1 VYWVAQHAASIRPLT
16 FAAAAGVRP
25 DVQHDASV
33 GALTFAAA
41 ATARPFAQHEV
52 SVSPLTFAATVE
64 GPILVQHEV
73 SVGPLTFAAAV
84 AGPLFAQHEVSV
96 GALTFAA
103 AVSSAPWT
111 PSAITTL
118 LWLDAGDT
126 TKLFD
131 ATTGGSLP
139 ADNGQVAR
147 IEDKSGNNYH
157 GTQSTSEARPLRLS
171 SGLNSLSTLSFD
183 GTDDALRIST
193 ATVATLFNAS
203 YKLYVVFKATSSTN
217 NSFSYDNDAIAGA
230 SGGYWSTGVRS
241 SGNVYVGNYTT
252 SDFRIDAAYT
262 QNTWA
267 IAQSE
272 RVSGDYGVQVNFG
285 TKTTS
290 TRAAPGA
297 TFGAID
303 IFRNLAN
310 NAYCLQG
317 ELAEIVVVESAT
329 TDIED
334 RINGYLAHKW
344 GLTSLLPSGHPYK
357 TTPPTL

>member
-1 VYWVAQHAASIRPLT
+1 MT
-16 FAAAAGVRP
+16 MAAAITPRATV
-25 DVQHDASV
+25 DVAIASQSM
-33 GALTFAAA
+33 TMAAA
-41 ATARPFAQHEV
+41 ITQAPTVDVAITSQPMTMAAVVQNQSIDIAISSQPMDMAAVLTQSATVDVAITSQPM
-52 SVSPLTFAATVE
+52 TMAATL
-64 GPILVQHEV
+64 G
-73 SVGPLTFAAAV
+73 G
-84 AGPLFAQHEVSV
+84 
-96 GALTFAA
+96 
-103 AVSSAPWT
+103 APWT

-139 ADNGQVAR
+139 ANNGQVAR

-157 GTQSTSEARPLRLS
+157 GTQSTSGARPLRLS
-171 SGLNSLSTLSFD
+171 AGLNSLSTLSFD

-217 NSFSYDNDAIAGA
+217 NSFSYNNDAIVGD
-230 SGGYWSTGVRS
+230 SGGNWSTGVRS
-241 SGNVYVGNYTT
+241 NGNVYVGNYIA

-272 RVSGDYGVQVNFG
+272 RVSGDYGIQVNLG

-290 TRAAPGA
+290 TRAAPGV
-297 TFGAID
+297 TSGTID
-303 IFRNLAN
+303 IFRNYSALGN
-310 NAYCLQG
+310 TYCLQG
-317 ELAEIVVVESAT
+317 ELAEIIVVASAT
-329 TDIED
+329 TDVED
-334 RINGYLAHKW
+334 RINGYLAHRW
-344 GLTSLLPSGHPYK
+344 GLTSLLPGGHPYK